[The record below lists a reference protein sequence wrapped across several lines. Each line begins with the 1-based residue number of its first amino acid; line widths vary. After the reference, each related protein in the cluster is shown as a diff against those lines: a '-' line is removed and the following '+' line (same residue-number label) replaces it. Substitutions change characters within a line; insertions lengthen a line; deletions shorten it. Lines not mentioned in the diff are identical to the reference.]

1 MDQPDSVSRH
11 EAGALMT
18 SLLTSLLDDFEH
30 WFQRGEELLNRC
42 PNDVLDMAAQEQLR
56 SRLKEG
62 LKAVAATRALTQ
74 ASSQPVAVSMEAMT
88 PWHGLVT
95 EIWGLAARIGHTEG

>member
-1 MDQPDSVSRH
+1 
-11 EAGALMT
+11 MT

-95 EIWGLAARIGHTEG
+95 EIWGLAARIGHAEG